1 MEYGGRRDES
11 VTVTLGEG
19 VVVLTR
25 SGTSQPTVANI
36 LGQQADAHGPWH
48 IVLDRLVHH
57 PGEREF
63 VGWTVSGAVASELRR
78 VAPPFRAT
86 VAVQDGPA
94 AAAA

>member
-1 MEYGGRRDES
+1 MDDGGRRDES
-11 VTVTLGEG
+11 TTVTVGEA

-36 LGQQADAHGPWH
+36 LGQEADAHGPWH
-48 IVLDRLVHH
+48 VVLDRLVHH

-63 VGWTVSGAVASELRR
+63 VGWTVCGAVSSELRR
-78 VAPPFRAT
+78 VVPPFLAT
-86 VAVQDGPA
+86 VDVQDGPA